1 MGGSS
6 GLSTVRSLRNIL
18 LQQEGTAEN
27 SVMVSAEFGGGS
39 LLGGVGVRDSI
50 AKDSIIKDS
59 VGSSRIIPII
69 RKERPNSKIN
79 SDIASSTSL
88 R

>member
-18 LQQEGTAEN
+18 LQHEGTAEN

-50 AKDSIIKDS
+50 AK
-59 VGSSRIIPII
+59 I
-69 RKERPNSKIN
+69 RY
-79 SDIASSTSL
+79 
-88 R
+88 